1 MLVDQV
7 MDLPPPP
14 PRRTP
19 KQAQIE
25 DEEVLPGPPPRSKR
39 NPLSPRL
46 KRSKDGQSSPL
57 HGSQNGDGDE
67 ASEPREYGLDDRL
80 KEKIL
85 KLMDT
90 HQKQLNGQ
98 PNVDAE
104 PEAKE
109 NAKATKAELVGEPVH
124 IQSTFDPENGDKD
137 DKIPK
142 KKKKEEGKKMWSTN
156 IIDGKEK
163 GSKDMGGDGNS
174 SDSELER
181 RQSIHAVLC
190 DIDPDKID
198 EIYSKNYYSL
208 LWVIISVIVHVT
220 QFSLLMEV
228 AKDALSNGQRVG
240 LICIAT
246 LVPICLLSSIP
257 FVTIKKVNARAK
269 YRDKLTPD
277 DETDDIQDIAIWL
290 LVTAVLLEAVSFA
303 ALTAACSNTEEDF
316 EPSGFRSQQ
325 TMIQIL
331 QFGAITFYSFH
342 RCIRP
347 ANRCDPLR
355 TMNELEVVSICW
367 DALDGAT
374 IFALMNDL
382 HNKGEMTTPVDYSL
396 RFLLVWW
403 YLSVGAR
410 VSVMFISF
418 LPASSWGYKQ
428 VMPPPL
434 KLAPEPVVDRTLQ
447 ALRNRSLVT
456 TVMSLAQFYA
466 AGLRIALWSR
476 HQLDQLQIEMC
487 IKNLA
492 FLYSIYG
499 ASEMY
504 NTTKRRDW
512 NTREIVAGLEY
523 PSRLIQLQCAKYV
536 AVTFYLVVGVVI
548 NLYLAE
554 ATGNDNW
561 YASSLFDFVLCAL
574 FMVYCDRA
582 YRKDTSMLPK
592 AWYWPQD
599 GHVIFPKKLGAAF
612 SIILA
617 ANLYMVRIPAIY
629 NNYHNFYPPESG
641 ETATYTNAL
650 VTLSLSVLVIG
661 AFSMFWYL
669 SNMMFHREFTA
680 SPGDYNS
687 IHDPLI
693 NMVSM
698 TTQIEGAMD
707 VLSCIVL
714 MQLAAYHIPDRDMN
728 NAIIMFSL
736 FEILNAC
743 ICFAMQ
749 AFLSSGADDT
759 PKDLIKIKAYMRG
772 VRAFIDFGVFILR
785 MVLWIRYNALT
796 SVFLVK
802 NLYNL
807 IHTLCQIERYFGVK
821 KYPKY
826 TLFTE
831 AVPSYEWYGMSS
843 QEWRKVAGG
852 HR

>member
-1 MLVDQV
+1 MTGNSCQDRGCGGGGGGE
-7 MDLPPPP
+7 P
-14 PRRTP
+14 PRP
-19 KQAQIE
+19 KKE
-25 DEEVLPGPPPRSKR
+25 
-39 NPLSPRL
+39 
-46 KRSKDGQSSPL
+46 KDGQSSPL
-57 HGSQNGDGDE
+57 HGSVNGDGDVDGGE
-67 ASEPREYGLDDRL
+67 LYEHGLDDQHL
-80 KEKIL
+80 KEKEKKIL
-85 KLMDT
+85 KLLDN
-90 HQKQLNGQ
+90 HQKVNSG
-98 PNVDAE
+98 
-104 PEAKE
+104 EAQTDRMKDSKKKLKKK
-109 NAKATKAELVGEPVH
+109 AKATKAELNGD
-124 IQSTFDPENGDKD
+124 STYIKTRYDPEMAGQAEVD

-142 KKKKEEGKKMWSTN
+142 KSR
-156 IIDGKEK
+156 DL
-163 GSKDMGGDGNS
+163 SDM
-174 SDSELER
+174 ELER
-181 RQSIHAVLC
+181 RKSIHAVLC

-208 LWVIISVIVHVT
+208 LWVIISVVVHVT

-240 LICIAT
+240 LICLAT

-269 YRDKLTPD
+269 YTNKLTPD
-277 DETDDIQDIAIWL
+277 DETDDVHDIAIWL
-290 LVTAVLLEAVSFA
+290 LVAASILEAVSFA
-303 ALTAACSNTEEDF
+303 ALTAACANTTEDF

-355 TMNELEVVSICW
+355 TMFELEVVSVCW

-382 HNKGEMTTPVDYSL
+382 YNAGEMTTSVDYAL
-396 RFLLVWW
+396 RILLVWW

-410 VSVMFISF
+410 TGVMFISL

-428 VMPPPL
+428 IMPPPL
-434 KLAPEPVVDRTLQ
+434 TLAKEPIVDRTLQ

-476 HQLDQLQIEMC
+476 RQLNQLQIEMC

-492 FLYSIYG
+492 FLYSTYG

-512 NTREIVAGLEY
+512 NTREILPGLIEY
-523 PSRLIQLQCAKYV
+523 PSRLLQLQCAKYV
-536 AVTFYLVVGVVI
+536 AVVFYLVVGVVT

-554 ATGNDNW
+554 ATGNNLW
-561 YASSLFDFVLCAL
+561 YTSSLFDFVLCAL
-574 FMVYCDRA
+574 FMTYCDRA
-582 YRKDTSMLPK
+582 YRRDSSLLPK
-592 AWYWPQD
+592 AWYLPQD
-599 GHVIFPKKLGAAF
+599 GHVIFPKKLGAGF
-612 SIILA
+612 SIVLA
-617 ANLYMVRIPAIY
+617 ANLYLVRIPAIY
-629 NNYHNFYPPESG
+629 NNYHNFYPDDSG

-650 VTLSLSVLVIG
+650 VTLSLSILVIG
-661 AFSMFWYL
+661 AFGMFWYL
-669 SNMMFHREFTA
+669 SNMMFHRDFTA

-714 MQLAAYHIPDRDMN
+714 MQLAAYRIPDPNMN
-728 NAIIMFSL
+728 NAIIMFAL
-736 FEILNAC
+736 FEILNSC

-759 PKDLIKIKAYMRG
+759 PKDLIRIKAYMRG
-772 VRAFIDFGVFILR
+772 VRAFIDAGVFILR
-785 MVLWIRYNALT
+785 LVLWIRYNALT

-807 IHTLCQIERYFGVK
+807 IHTLCQIERYVGVK
-821 KYPKY
+821 NYPKY

-831 AVPSYEWYGMSS
+831 AVPSNEWYGMST
-843 QEWRKVAGG
+843 QEWRRVAGG

>member
-1 MLVDQV
+1 MSESRYEAVA

-14 PRRTP
+14 PR
-19 KQAQIE
+19 KAASH
-25 DEEVLPGPPPRSKR
+25 DEVRLPGPPPRKPAKIGTKDH
-39 NPLSPRL
+39 NPLS
-46 KRSKDGQSSPL
+46 SPI
-57 HGSQNGDGDE
+57 HGSVDGGGDDATAE
-67 ASEPREYGLDDRL
+67 VGLDDQHL
-80 KEKIL
+80 KEKESKIL
-85 KLMDT
+85 ELMEN
-90 HQKQLNGQ
+90 HQKKLNSGGTPTGGKPTSGQ
-98 PNVDAE
+98 AS
-104 PEAKE
+104 
-109 NAKATKAELVGEPVH
+109 GEPTH
-124 IQSTFDPENGDKD
+124 IKSKRDTERGKAGDD
-137 DKIPK
+137 QIPK
-142 KKKKEEGKKMWSTN
+142 KNDGTKKS
-156 IIDGKEK
+156 
-163 GSKDMGGDGNS
+163 GDGNEEF
-174 SDSELER
+174 DEELDKR
-181 RQSIHAVLC
+181 RSIHAVLC
-190 DIDPDKID
+190 DVDPDKID
-198 EIYSKNYYSL
+198 EMYSKNYYSL
-208 LWVIISVIVHVT
+208 LWVIISIVVHVT

-228 AKDALSNGQRVG
+228 AKSALSPGQRVG

-246 LVPICLLSSIP
+246 LVPVCLVASIP
-257 FVTIKKVNARAK
+257 FVRLKKVNNFSK
-269 YRDKLTPD
+269 YKEKLTPD

-290 LVTAVLLEAVSFA
+290 LVAAAVLEAVSFA
-303 ALTAACSNTEEDF
+303 ALTAACANTAEHF
-316 EPSGFRSQQ
+316 EPSGFRSQG

-342 RCIRP
+342 RCVRP

-355 TMNELEVVSICW
+355 TMFELEVVSVCW

-374 IFALMNDL
+374 IFELMNDL
-382 HNKGEMTTPVDYSL
+382 YNNGQMTGPVDAAL
-396 RFLLVWW
+396 RVLLVWW
-403 YLSVGAR
+403 YLSVGFR
-410 VSVMFISF
+410 TGVMFISH
-418 LPASSWGYKQ
+418 LPATSWGYKQ

-434 KLAPEPVVDRTLQ
+434 KLAAEPIVDRTLQ

-456 TVMSLAQFYA
+456 TVMSFAQFYA

-476 HQLDQLQIEMC
+476 HQLSQIQIEMC

-512 NTREIVAGLEY
+512 NTREIAMGIEY
-523 PSRLIQLQCAKYV
+523 PSRVFQLQCSKYV
-536 AVTFYLVVGVVI
+536 AVTFYLVVGVVT
-548 NLYLAE
+548 NMYLADVTGDGSWYT
-554 ATGNDNW
+554 ATF
-561 YASSLFDFVLCAL
+561 FDFVLCAL
-574 FMVYCDRA
+574 FAIYCDRA
-582 YRKDTSMLPK
+582 YRKEVNTQPK
-592 AWYWPQD
+592 PWYYPQD
-599 GHVIFPKKLGAAF
+599 GFIIFPKKMGAAF
-612 SIILA
+612 SIIMA
-617 ANLYMVRIPAIY
+617 GNLYLFRIPALY
-629 NNYHNFYPPESG
+629 NNYDNFAPADSG
-641 ETATYTNAL
+641 ETATYPNAL
-650 VTLSLSVLVIG
+650 ITLSLSILVIG
-661 AFSMFWYL
+661 AFGMFWYL
-669 SNMMFHREFTA
+669 SNMMFHKEFTA

-714 MQLAAYHIPDRDMN
+714 MQLAGNRIPDASMN
-728 NAIIMFSL
+728 NAIVMFSL

-759 PKDLIKIKAYMRG
+759 PRDLIRIKAYMRG

-785 MVLWIRYNALT
+785 MVLWIKYNALT

-807 IHTLCQIERYFGVK
+807 IHTMCQIERYGGVK
-821 KYPKY
+821 NYPKY

-843 QEWRKVAGG
+843 QEWRKVAGA